1 MSAGR
6 TLNVLVTG
14 GSGPSGISAA
24 RALRN
29 AGHTV
34 FTVGSDGP
42 RIQAAAAEAGSGVT
56 PLVCD
61 LANLAEVRALHATV
75 HAMLADTGGGQTGG
89 GQTGGVDTGG
99 LDTGGSVDGVIHLIG
114 GWRGAKGI
122 TDQSDEDWAFLE
134 RGAITTLRNVTRVFY
149 DDLAAS
155 DTGRFAMVSST
166 AVDKPTAG
174 GASYAAAKAAAEA
187 WTLAVADGF
196 HRGQSGRKQAPSEQ
210 QSPSEPGS
218 AVEQGSAVEPGS
230 APEQHSAAV
239 IFVVKALVDAAM
251 RAKSPERRFPGFTDV
266 EDLAAAA
273 VGLCT
278 SPAAGLNGQRLL
290 LTPGSKP

>member
-14 GSGPSGISAA
+14 GSGPSGIAAA

-89 GQTGGVDTGG
+89 GQSGSAQTGRD
-99 LDTGGSVDGVIHLIG
+99 DTGGSVDGVIHLIG

-218 AVEQGSAVEPGS
+218 AVEPGS
-230 APEQHSAAV
+230 AAEQHSAAV

-273 VGLCT
+273 VGLFT

>member
-1 MSAGR
+1 MSTGR
-6 TLNVLVTG
+6 PLNVLVTG
-14 GSGPSGISAA
+14 GSGPSGIAAA
-24 RALRN
+24 RALRH

-42 RIQAAAAEAGSGVT
+42 RIEAAAAEAGSGVT

-61 LANLAEVRALHATV
+61 LADLAEVRSLHTAV
-75 HAMLADTGGGQTGG
+75 HARLAE
-89 GQTGGVDTGG
+89 
-99 LDTGGSVDGVIHLIG
+99 TGGSVDGVIHLVG

-122 TDQSDEDWAFLE
+122 TDQSDEDWEFLE

-155 DTGRFAMVSST
+155 DSGRFAMVSST
-166 AVDKPTAG
+166 AAGKPTAG

-196 HRGQSGRKQAPSEQ
+196 QAGQSGRKEDP
-210 QSPSEPGS
+210 
-218 AVEQGSAVEPGS
+218 VEQR
-230 APEQHSAAV
+230 SAAV
-239 IFVVKALVDAAM
+239 VFVVKALVDAAM

-273 VGLCT
+273 VGLFT
-278 SPAAGLNGQRLL
+278 SPAADLNGRRMLL
-290 LTPGSKP
+290 APGSTP